1 MQKSPRP
8 PQDKTMVVATLAE
21 VAQEMGAPISAYVDV
36 RFLHS

>member
-1 MQKSPRP
+1 MQKSPHP

-36 RFLHS
+36 CLQFS